1 MEEGG
6 QLFQHR
12 NSGLP
17 RKMRLNGIWD
27 GFSTAWCLLN
37 VANNEVRQVGRCM
50 LTLLP
55 TQQAP
60 AGIVPPSNALSC
72 SYESAVFFAAVTTHT
87 ASFQFKVV
95 LESFISSFYRNLH
108 RALVLSCYLTNAYEK
123 LSKNCGTVALTNVH
137 RDREGDL
144 EDV

>member
-12 NSGLP
+12 NSGLS

-27 GFSTAWCLLN
+27 GFSTAWFLLN

-50 LTLLP
+50 LTLLL

-60 AGIVPPSNALSC
+60 AGIVPPSNTLSRSTNLPFSSRQLPPIRHPFNAKWC
-72 SYESAVFFAAVTTHT
+72 WNHISHHSTGTFT
-87 ASFQFKVV
+87 APWYYHA
-95 LESFISSFYRNLH
+95 I
-108 RALVLSCYLTNAYEK
+108 
-123 LSKNCGTVALTNVH
+123 
-137 RDREGDL
+137 
-144 EDV
+144 